1 LQLEGLQFQQS
12 RSSGNVPK
20 RTSLPSQVTVPANN
34 WGYDLVAVG
43 ASAGGLVALSEL
55 LHPLPIAFP
64 GIVVVQHLDPT
75 HKSHLA
81 PLLERRTGKQVKQA
95 THAEPI
101 LPGFVY
107 IAPPDEHLLVGPGKI
122 QLAHSQLVHFSRP
135 SIDLL
140 FESVAGMY
148 GSRSIGVILSGSN
161 RDGAVGIRAIKEA
174 GGTTVAQDPIGV
186 GVCMAS
192 KARSGRPWQEIAHDL
207 ERETDTEK
215 VIALAEDLNQTL
227 AEDRPRIASSE
238 LQKTR
243 DEKDC
248 SPNGVKDSLKR

>member
-1 LQLEGLQFQQS
+1 MAKRKSTRISLE
-12 RSSGNVPK
+12 
-20 RTSLPSQVTVPANN
+20 VPANN
-34 WGYDLVAVG
+34 WRYDLIAVG
-43 ASAGGLVALSEL
+43 ASAGGLLALTEVL
-55 LHPLPIAFP
+55 RPLPASFP

-81 PLLERRTGKQVKQA
+81 SLLVRKTSRQVKQA
-95 THAEPI
+95 EHSEPI
-101 LPGFVY
+101 LPGLVY

-174 GGTTVAQDPIGV
+174 GGITMAQDP
-186 GVCMAS
+186 AS
-192 KARSGRPWQEIAHDL
+192 ADFKTMPQAAIDTGCIDFVVSIAQMGNVLKDLCEGRQVRS
-207 ERETDTEK
+207 
-215 VIALAEDLNQTL
+215 
-227 AEDRPRIASSE
+227 
-238 LQKTR
+238 
-243 DEKDC
+243 
-248 SPNGVKDSLKR
+248 

>member
-1 LQLEGLQFQQS
+1 MERICDSGAG
-12 RSSGNVPK
+12 RSYNGIGARRNVPK
-20 RTSLPSQVTVPANN
+20 RTSIPPRLIVPANN
-34 WGYDLVAVG
+34 WHYDLVAVG
-43 ASAGGLVALSEL
+43 ASAGGLLALTEL
-55 LHPLPIAFP
+55 LTPLPTAFP

-81 PLLERRTGKQVKQA
+81 SLLERRTGKQVKEA

-135 SIDLL
+135 SIDLM

-161 RDGAVGIRAIKEA
+161 RDGAVGIRAIREA
-174 GGTTVAQDPIGV
+174 GGTTVAQDPSSAEFRAMPQAAIATNCVDFVSSISGL
-186 GVCMAS
+186 AS
-192 KARSGRPWQEIAHDL
+192 LLIELCEGRQI
-207 ERETDTEK
+207 RK
-215 VIALAEDLNQTL
+215 
-227 AEDRPRIASSE
+227 
-238 LQKTR
+238 
-243 DEKDC
+243 
-248 SPNGVKDSLKR
+248 